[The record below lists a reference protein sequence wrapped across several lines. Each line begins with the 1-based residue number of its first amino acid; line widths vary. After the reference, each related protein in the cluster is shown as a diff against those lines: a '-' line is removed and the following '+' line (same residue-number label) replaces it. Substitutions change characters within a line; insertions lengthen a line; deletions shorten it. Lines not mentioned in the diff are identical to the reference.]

1 MWNEPARR
9 ALAAPLRPGL
19 SGGRPDRRRGRGF
32 TLVELLLVM
41 TLIGIVLGVGL
52 GSFASFDP
60 GRGAARGLVA
70 NALRQTRN
78 TAIERGAPARILID
92 RERKAVRSEAFT
104 VAGTWRFE
112 DQSLAGARGVDGI
125 ADGFPGPFLSEEGY
139 VGKALD
145 LDLGP
150 RGARVQI
157 DLSSDPIFD
166 LGSGFRLSVMLRP
179 VSFVNADV
187 VDLGKVVRVKAQ
199 SDGSVTFELTTQ
211 REDDLGRPV
220 KGETI
225 SLRSGGGVLEPG
237 HWTAI
242 ELRYDRR
249 RVVAL
254 ADGVPVAEREETR
267 PIWGLEGALVLG
279 GGRQRFPG
287 RVDDVVLSVITVG
300 DEVILPKSAEFLAS
314 GPTEVRFDESGALD
328 PVFHAGPVGI
338 ELIFDDGRTDLITVR
353 ALGTV
358 DA

>member
-1 MWNEPARR
+1 MCNEPARR
-9 ALAAPLRPGL
+9 ALAAPPRPRLSGPRCPGRPG
-19 SGGRPDRRRGRGF
+19 PGF

-92 RERKAVRSEAFT
+92 HQRKAVRSEAFT

-125 ADGFPGPFLSEEGY
+125 ADGFPGSFLSAEGY

-150 RGARVQI
+150 RGAKVQI

-179 VSFVNADV
+179 VSFVNAEV
-187 VDLGKVVRVKAQ
+187 VDLGKVVKVKAQ

-237 HWTAI
+237 HWTGI

>member
-187 VDLGKVVRVKAQ
+187 VDLGKVVWN
-199 SDGSVTFELTTQ
+199 S
-211 REDDLGRPV
+211 
-220 KGETI
+220 KG
-225 SLRSGGGVLEPG
+225 
-237 HWTAI
+237 
-242 ELRYDRR
+242 
-249 RVVAL
+249 
-254 ADGVPVAEREETR
+254 
-267 PIWGLEGALVLG
+267 
-279 GGRQRFPG
+279 
-287 RVDDVVLSVITVG
+287 
-300 DEVILPKSAEFLAS
+300 
-314 GPTEVRFDESGALD
+314 
-328 PVFHAGPVGI
+328 
-338 ELIFDDGRTDLITVR
+338 
-353 ALGTV
+353 
-358 DA
+358 